1 MGTTPLEIPAEA
13 VKQQLAAGT
22 SITIVDVRRQDEVEA
37 WPFPGSVHIPLAD
50 LMEGAGPSGAG
61 AGEVVTLCAHGN
73 RSLTAAEELRRRGIA
88 ARSLHGGMAAW
99 SQTYDVVAIPL
110 GSADVLQFR
119 RLGKGC
125 LSYLVIAG
133 SEAVAI
139 DPSWDTDQYV
149 THAAERGTTIR
160 GVLDTHLHADHVSG
174 ARALAAATGATLYL
188 NPIDPFQFT
197 GFTSVR
203 DGDAVRVGAIT
214 LTALAAPGH
223 TAGSVVWDIDGKAL
237 ATGDILFLDSVGR
250 PDLHGRAE
258 AFARDL
264 FRTLGRL
271 LALPADRLVLPGHM
285 PATASLALGRPH
297 LDTLGNVKQ
306 RVRLERD
313 EDAFVARAS
322 QVPPRPPNDALI
334 LDLNRSGRVIDRELA
349 ARWEEGPNSCAVK
362 TT

>member
-1 MGTTPLEIPAEA
+1 
-13 VKQQLAAGT
+13 
-22 SITIVDVRRQDEVEA
+22 
-37 WPFPGSVHIPLAD
+37 
-50 LMEGAGPSGAG
+50 
-61 AGEVVTLCAHGN
+61 
-73 RSLTAAEELRRRGIA
+73 
-88 ARSLHGGMAAW
+88 
-99 SQTYDVVAIPL
+99 
-110 GSADVLQFR
+110 
-119 RLGKGC
+119 
-125 LSYLVIAG
+125 
-133 SEAVAI
+133 
-139 DPSWDTDQYV
+139 
-149 THAAERGTTIR
+149 
-160 GVLDTHLHADHVSG
+160 VLDTHLHADHVSG

-285 PATASLALGRPH
+285 PETASLALGRPH

-313 EDAFVARAS
+313 EAAFVARAS
-322 QVPPRPPNDALI
+322 QVPPRPSNDALI
-334 LDLNRSGRVIDRELA
+334 LDRNRGGRAIDRDEA
-349 ARWEEGPNSCAVK
+349 AQLEEGPNRCAVK